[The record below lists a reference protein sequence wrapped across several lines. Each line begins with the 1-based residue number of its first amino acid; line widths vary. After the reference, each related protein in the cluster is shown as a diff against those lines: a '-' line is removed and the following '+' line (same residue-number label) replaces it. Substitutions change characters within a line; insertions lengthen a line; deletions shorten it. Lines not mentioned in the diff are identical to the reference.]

1 MAVSLPSKTE
11 TRGVAT
17 RRYPAWLLLL
27 AILLG
32 VTLLALPVL
41 TYPLGRDQGEFATI
55 GRGILNGRIPYVE
68 LWNPKPPAIFYVYAL
83 AMRLFGQSAE
93 ALRALDLLVAPPI
106 AVGLY
111 WLGARLA
118 NRRVGLWAAL
128 LFPVFYFT
136 ETFWTL
142 TQNDGIA
149 LLPMVGALVCAV
161 KAADGGRRARLWALA
176 AGALCALTLWFK
188 YPFVLFVGVVV
199 VAYVVVGRKNPSPPA
214 PLPQGEG
221 SNARRKSDP
230 GYPPQHLGGVR
241 KESVI
246 TGLRIRNSSF
256 SPRPE
261 GEGLG
266 VRANASVIAA
276 FFAGAA
282 LVGVGGVLYMA
293 SLGALDALVESAT
306 VTSSY
311 TALGFN
317 LQDLTAALGV
327 YIGYRWAH
335 WGLLFVLVL
344 LWWPLRWLLRERGEG
359 RRWGIVWL
367 WLAAAAGIMLMQA
380 KAYDYHW
387 LPMLP
392 PLALLSADTLE
403 RALEGLARRFGG
415 DAPLRA
421 AVGVVVVGILVLN
434 VWPRALPYLTG
445 QQDQATYYSRFQAG
459 EFVADESLRVARY
472 LRERVAPGDS
482 LFIWGFRPE
491 VYYLSG
497 LNPAT
502 RFIFQ
507 FPLVG
512 AWYPEAWK
520 EEAVDILWAALP
532 PYVLVLQVDYMPW
545 VTGRNEDSNQ
555 LLQEYTEL
563 NNWLMA
569 NYTPESEI
577 GNFHLWR
584 RNS

>member
-1 MAVSLPSKTE
+1 MAVRTTKPQAE
-11 TRGVAT
+11 AT
-17 RRYPAWLLLL
+17 RRQYPDWLLLA

-83 AMRLFGQSAE
+83 AMRLFGQTAE
-93 ALRALDLLVAPPI
+93 ALRGLDLLVVPPI
-106 AVGLY
+106 AAGLY
-111 WLGARLA
+111 WLGRRLA

-142 TQNDGIA
+142 TQNDGIV
-149 LLPMVGALVCAV
+149 LLPMVGAMVCAF
-161 KAADGGRRARLWALA
+161 KAADGGRRATLWALA
-176 AGALCALTLWFK
+176 AGALCAWVLWFK
-188 YPFVLFVGVVV
+188 YPFALFVAVVV
-199 VAYVVVGRKNPSPPA
+199 VAYVVVGRGKHDRGDALTPNPFAASGFPLVPRGASPSGRGETEATSIRLAPSSPA
-214 PLPQGEG
+214 LIVV
-221 SNARRKSDP
+221 AFIA
-230 GYPPQHLGGVR
+230 GGV
-241 KESVI
+241 
-246 TGLRIRNSSF
+246 
-256 SPRPE
+256 
-261 GEGLG
+261 
-266 VRANASVIAA
+266 
-276 FFAGAA
+276 

-293 SLGALDALVESAT
+293 SLGALDALVQSAT

-344 LWWPLRWLLRERGEG
+344 LWWPLRWLLGERGTG
-359 RRWGIVWL
+359 RQWGLVWL
-367 WLAAAAGIMLMQA
+367 WLAAAVGIMLVQA

-392 PLALLSADTLE
+392 ALALLSADSLE
-403 RALEGLARRFGG
+403 RVLDRLARRFGG
-415 DAPLRA
+415 GATLRA
-421 AVGVVVVGILVLN
+421 AAGVVVVGILVLGI
-434 VWPRALPYLTG
+434 WPRALPYLTG
-445 QQDQATYYSRFQAG
+445 EQDRATYYSRFQAG
-459 EFVADESLRVARY
+459 EFVADESLAVAQY
-472 LRERVAPGDS
+472 LRERVTPGDS

-512 AWYPEAWK
+512 TWYPEAWK

-532 PYVLVLQVDYMPW
+532 PYALVLQVDYMPW

-569 NYTPESEI
+569 NYTPEIEI

>member
-1 MAVSLPSKTE
+1 MAVKLDPRAQ
-11 TRGVAT
+11 TRT
-17 RRYPAWLLLL
+17 TTPRRYPDWLFLL

-55 GRGILNGRIPYVE
+55 GRGLLNGRIPYVD
-68 LWNPKPPAIFYVYAL
+68 LWNPKPPAIFYLYAL
-83 AMRLFGQSAE
+83 AMQLFGQTAE
-93 ALRALDLLVAPPI
+93 ALRALDLLVVPPI
-106 AVGLY
+106 AAGLY
-111 WLGARLA
+111 WLGGRLA

-142 TQNDGIA
+142 TQNDGIV
-149 LLPMVGALVCAV
+149 LLPMVWAMVCAF
-161 KAADGGRRARLWALA
+161 KAAEGRRRAAWWALA
-176 AGALCALTLWFK
+176 AGALCAWTLWFK
-188 YPFVLFVGVVV
+188 YPFVLFVVVV
-199 VAYVVVGRKNPSPPA
+199 MVAYAAARKPA
-214 PLPQGEG
+214 
-221 SNARRKSDP
+221 AREDA
-230 GYPPQHLGGVR
+230 
-241 KESVI
+241 EM
-246 TGLRIRNSSF
+246 T
-256 SPRPE
+256 PR
-261 GEGLG
+261 
-266 VRANASVIAA
+266 RVIAA
-276 FFAGAA
+276 FLAGAA
-282 LVGVGGVLYMA
+282 VVGVGGILYMA
-293 SLGALDALVESAT
+293 SIGALDALIQSAT
-306 VTSSY
+306 VTSQY

-317 LQDLTAALGV
+317 LNDLTAALGV
-327 YIGYRWAH
+327 YLGYRWAH
-335 WGLLFVLVL
+335 WGTLFVLTL
-344 LWWPLRWLLRERGEG
+344 LWWPLRWLLHQRGDG
-359 RRWGIVWL
+359 QHWGIAWL
-367 WLAAAAGIMLMQA
+367 WLAAGAGIMLVQA

-392 PLALLSADTLE
+392 ALVLLSADTLE
-403 RALEGLARRFGG
+403 RVLAALAHRFGG
-415 DAPLRA
+415 GAPLRA
-421 AVGVVVVGILVLN
+421 AAGIVLVGILVLGL
-434 VWPRALPYLTG
+434 WPRALPYLTG
-445 QQDQATYYSRFQAG
+445 QQDKATYYSRFQAG
-459 EFVADESLRVARY
+459 EFVADESLRVAEY

-497 LNPAT
+497 LNPAI

-512 AWYPEAWK
+512 TWYPEAWK

-569 NYTPESEI
+569 NYTPETQI